1 MHFCY
6 VLNKREEGFYSLIL
20 YSWNTMWEDQ
30 MVSETIKLVFIVSI
44 DFHTKQESFSSE
56 ATFREKK

>member
-1 MHFCY
+1 
-6 VLNKREEGFYSLIL
+6 
-20 YSWNTMWEDQ
+20 
-30 MVSETIKLVFIVSI
+30 MVSETIKLVLVVSI